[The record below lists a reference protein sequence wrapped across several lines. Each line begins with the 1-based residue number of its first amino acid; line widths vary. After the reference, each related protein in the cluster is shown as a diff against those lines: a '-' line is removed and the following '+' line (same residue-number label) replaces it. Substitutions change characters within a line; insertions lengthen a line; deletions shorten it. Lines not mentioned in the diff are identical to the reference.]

1 MRGWGCGSSPAFF
14 LIAALPSL
22 TKQSSRHG
30 KSRNSHY
37 AHFDAKHQQNIVILL
52 NFTGMDT
59 KADMYEKDL
68 FYVFTKKSQKENKRT
83 IFEP

>member
-1 MRGWGCGSSPAFF
+1 
-14 LIAALPSL
+14 
-22 TKQSSRHG
+22 
-30 KSRNSHY
+30 
-37 AHFDAKHQQNIVILL
+37 
-52 NFTGMDT
+52 MDT